1 MELEM
6 IIFPVIPMII
16 PNVTIVL
23 YKLSEKRSCVIDK
36 SAMNDNTPI
45 NKVIFL
51 NFTGRIP
58 SSILT
63 KIINSK
69 RIEK

>member
-1 MELEM
+1 M

-16 PNVTIVL
+16 QNVTIVL
-23 YKLSEKRSCVIDK
+23 YKLSEKRSRVIDK

-45 NKVIFL
+45 IKLIFL
-51 NFTGRIP
+51 NFTGTIP

-63 KIINSK
+63 NIINSK